1 MVIQLCF
8 LRNAV
13 QHNELIE
20 QVVSATE
27 TKFDDAFLTNLLRGT
42 ATSQGSFGLA
52 TKAVK
57 TFFADLGRQLDYRVA
72 TSGVAA
78 ERGEWLYDLVWYH
91 GSDTWYRRQGLV
103 LETEMRPGASVKN
116 ASHVDVD
123 FHKLI
128 QARADIRVWLGAI
141 PNTSMVDEHMK
152 NCERQIAEFEQSI
165 RGDFYMFILFDWSIN
180 KTVVQ
185 TYEYT

>member
-1 MVIQLCF
+1 MKKE
-8 LRNAV
+8 
-13 QHNELIE
+13 ELVK
-20 QVVSATE
+20 QVVSATRIN
-27 TKFDDAFLTNLLRGT
+27 FNDAFLTNLLRGT
-42 ATSQGSFGLA
+42 PTSRGSFGLA

-57 TFFADLGRQLDYRVA
+57 TFFADLGLQLDYRVA

-78 ERGEWLYDLVWYH
+78 QRGEWLYDLVWYH

-116 ASHVDVD
+116 ASYVDVD

-141 PNTSMVDEHMK
+141 PNTSMVEEHMK
-152 NCERQIAEFEQSI
+152 NCERQIVEFEQSMP
-165 RGDFYMFILFDWSIN
+165 GDFYMFILFDWSIN